1 MNAKKILYIIVMLA
15 GMSSCVGDLDVVP
28 LDSTVNTADR
38 AYQTKEDYDKGLAKL
53 YAIWAMSGQDGAS
66 NSDIEIGDQGNTTL
80 VRSYWLCQVQ
90 PTDEMKNADNK
101 DWTAPFNFMTW
112 GTSRTEPI
120 EAVYQRCMY
129 IVALVNDYL
138 KQLPDAPEGVD
149 KVNYEAQARFC
160 RALAYYTL
168 MDVYGRPPFI
178 TEKNYSL
185 QPNQAETDELFT
197 WIETELKWVIE
208 KGNLPQRQTGI
219 DRGRAD
225 QGSAWALLARMYLN
239 AVTYTGKAY
248 YKECINACKQVFA
261 IGYSIANEY
270 HALFCGDNTENPD
283 AANEII
289 FPVLLDGDATQ
300 TWANFISSSRP
311 AKVIKEIVDDTS
323 SEQGKKKYNFCFE
336 NWGTREGWAQYRATG
351 QLIDFFEFNGTEKNM
366 ENIRDKRGLFMD
378 KTYYEGSVLKQYIE
392 NDPIGTFNT
401 DGWWVFKFSNLK
413 HDGTP
418 LDIYQTAEA
427 AVFVSTDF
435 PLIRLG
441 DIYLIFAEAVA
452 RQNDVQNMAEA
463 VEKVNQLRSRAGV
476 SYIDDNW
483 LKATANIGGSSM
495 SVPFGNILNERT
507 RELYWEGQR
516 RTDLIRFGVFTSS
529 EYVWDWK
536 GGVQSG
542 AGVNERYNLYP
553 IPLTDLTSNGNMHQN
568 EGYEKSY

>member
-1 MNAKKILYIIVMLA
+1 MNAKKILYLAIMLT

-38 AYQTKEDYDKGLAKL
+38 AYKTKEDYDKGLAKL

-101 DWTAPFNFMTW
+101 DWTAPFNYMTW

-129 IVALVNDYL
+129 IVALVNEYL
-138 KQLPDAPEGVD
+138 KQLPNAPEGID
-149 KVNYEAQARFC
+149 RVNYQAQARFC

-168 MDVYGRPPFI
+168 MDIYGRPPFI
-178 TEKNYSL
+178 TEDNYSL
-185 QPNQAETDELFT
+185 QPEQIESDKLFS

-208 KGNLPQRQTGI
+208 KGNLPKKQIGI

-248 YKECINACKQVFA
+248 YTECINACKQVFTM
-261 IGYSIANEY
+261 GYELADEY

-311 AKVIKEIVDDTS
+311 SKVIKEIEDDKS
-323 SEQGKKKYNFCFE
+323 PEQGKKKYNFCFE

-351 QLIDFFEFNGTEKNM
+351 QLIDFFEFNGNVKSM
-366 ENIRDKRGLFMD
+366 ENIKDKRGIFVD
-378 KTYYEGSVLKQYIE
+378 KTFYDELELKQYIE

-418 LDIYQTAEA
+418 LDIYQTAET

-452 RQNDVQNMAEA
+452 RQNDTQNMAEA
-463 VEKVNQLRSRAGV
+463 VEKVNLLRARGDV
-476 SYIDDNW
+476 SAIDENW
-483 LKATANIGGSSM
+483 LKATAKVGGSSKT
-495 SVPFGNILNERT
+495 VPFGNILNERT

-516 RTDLIRFGVFTSS
+516 RTDLIRYGLLTSS

-542 AGVNERYNLYP
+542 TGVNERYNLYP

-568 EGYEKSY
+568 EGYEKN